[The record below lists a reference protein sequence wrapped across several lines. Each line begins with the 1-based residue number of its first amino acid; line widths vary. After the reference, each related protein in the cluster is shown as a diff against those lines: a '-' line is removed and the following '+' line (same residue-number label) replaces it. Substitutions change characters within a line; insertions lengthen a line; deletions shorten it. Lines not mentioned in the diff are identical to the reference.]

1 MLLTDLTMA
10 EFEEGLARTC
20 IAVLPLGSVEEHG
33 LHLPLGT
40 DTMQV
45 WEVARR
51 AALEVPVFVAPPL
64 HYGYCR
70 STRDH
75 PGTLSL
81 SPGTLRRVVFDLGQ
95 SLYRQGLRGLI
106 LASGHAGGVH
116 MAALEEA
123 GESLLEACPGLEV
136 AVVCEYRWAQE
147 EGAGGLVETADDG
160 HAGEIETSRI
170 LALDPA
176 LVKGRSPEEY
186 PRFEKPFLARDKRS
200 EWPGGVWGDP
210 SRATAEK
217 GTALYARSV
226 QRLVGLVRRMEERL
240 HRSGSASGRPVS
252 APALGPAPGPDG

>member
-1 MLLTDLTMA
+1 MILSDITMA
-10 EFEEGLARTC
+10 EFEAGLTCTRTA
-20 IAVLPLGSVEEHG
+20 IVPLGSVEEHG

-40 DTMQV
+40 DTLQI

-51 AALEVPVFVAPPL
+51 TALEVPVFVAPPL

-81 SPGTLRRVVFDLGQ
+81 SPETLRRVVFDLGE
-95 SLYRQGLRGLI
+95 SLHRQGVRGLI

-123 GESLLEACPGLEV
+123 GERLVETHARLEV

-147 EGAGGLVETADDG
+147 EGLEGIVETADDG

-176 LVKGRSPEEY
+176 LVKGTSPAEY
-186 PRFEKPFLARDKRS
+186 PRLPKPFVARHKRPH
-200 EWPGGVWGDP
+200 WPGGVWGDP
-210 SRATAEK
+210 ARATADK
-217 GTALYARSV
+217 GEALYAGSV
-226 QRLVGLVRRMEERL
+226 RRLVALVREMEARI
-240 HRSGSASGRPVS
+240 
-252 APALGPAPGPDG
+252 ALP